1 MRARRIQQTLA
12 RAPKH
17 GCVTNTLV
25 AGAGPMHYDKIDP
38 VEKVAMRLVSFK
50 NITIPAAVHAHAL
63 IVIERP
69 A

>member
-1 MRARRIQQTLA
+1 
-12 RAPKH
+12 
-17 GCVTNTLV
+17 
-25 AGAGPMHYDKIDP
+25 MHYDKIDP

-63 IVIERP
+63 IVVERP